1 MQRCEG
7 ANTGTQELHDI
18 FGIAFGKIV
27 MDAGNALS
35 GLLDVGGTS
44 SKIQKRPVELPGI
57 LGSRLLWL
65 D

>member
-18 FGIAFGKIV
+18 FGIAFGKIE

-35 GLLDVGGTS
+35 GLLDVGGTA
-44 SKIQKRPVELPGI
+44 SKNPETPC
-57 LGSRLLWL
+57 
-65 D
+65 